1 MTVTETKVWIEGLE
15 ASTRQTVS
23 GPLTQWWADDLQPVH
38 EYTIIVQLTGS
49 GGQHREVRTT
59 VRTGELTDN
68 IAVTLDGKMSCPNGE
83 FRFSRDTPQIT
94 GILTEVTMAKEFL
107 AKPPVTSCHVE

>member
-1 MTVTETKVWIEGLE
+1 MTLRAVNAQTFQSGLTLVCSVKTGRP
-15 ASTRQTVS
+15 ASIT
-23 GPLTQWWADDLQPVH
+23 
-38 EYTIIVQLTGS
+38 
-49 GGQHREVRTT
+49 
-59 VRTGELTDN
+59 
-68 IAVTLDGKMSCPNGE
+68 E